1 METKTTSKIVQGSDN
16 SKECRFFETVPN
28 LVLLQIF
35 EHLDINDILNVSRV
49 SCSVQLLLLQE
60 DFWLDRYGLPPKSEM
75 SWLSQM
81 EDIVKDKS
89 KDSALFD
96 AYRNPYR
103 LMAVN
108 MSVVHLNGRYL
119 RRTFMADGSD
129 VIRLMDERGDRVKNS
144 KCHKPFVHL
153 KGYIPHSGEV
163 MPGEYLIRC
172 RICTPEEPS
181 VSGCTRFRV
190 ITDKGGVTDDIAC
203 TSFQRRDFGNA
214 FRKYG
219 KEFFFI
225 NIGPFSLEKRTRIA
239 VVVDNTDG
247 YIWKNGIAW
256 HYFDLY
262 RADNGIERVP
272 GVAVFEPRPED
283 ISTLA
288 TSHSS
293 RKRNEPYPRGES
305 YDEESAPEEYS
316 DSSPYYDE

>member
-1 METKTTSKIVQGSDN
+1 MGSKATSKKVQDNDN
-16 SKECRFFETVPN
+16 SKKCGFFETAPN

-49 SCSVQLLLLQE
+49 SCSVELLLLQE

-103 LMAVN
+103 LMAVD

-129 VIRLMDERGDRVKNS
+129 VIQLMS
-144 KCHKPFVHL
+144 PFVHL

-172 RICTPEEPS
+172 RICTPVEPS

-219 KEFFFI
+219 KKFFLVD
-225 NIGPFSLEKRTRIA
+225 IGPFFLEKRTRIA

-272 GVAVFEPRPED
+272 GVAVLLPGPKNM
-283 ISTLA
+283 SSSA
-288 TSHSS
+288 TSETSDEFHS
-293 RKRNEPYPRGES
+293 
-305 YDEESAPEEYS
+305 EESVNEEYS
-316 DSSPYYDE
+316 EDGSYYEE